1 MGQLTH
7 YQIIGSTVQSVNPT
21 GGTAPRVKATPIYL
35 GCSIG
40 CFVGA
45 FIVFVAGVVWTNGT
59 YGSRMAWLLAGVL
72 PLLLS
77 AAGFAWLAS
86 PNTSRWRRNVSA
98 SRGSRPR
105 TPKSGPARS
114 VFIISLAL
122 FAIPFVLALALLSV
136 YAALF
141 IVHYL
146 SH

>member
-1 MGQLTH
+1 
-7 YQIIGSTVQSVNPT
+7 
-21 GGTAPRVKATPIYL
+21 
-35 GCSIG
+35 
-40 CFVGA
+40 
-45 FIVFVAGVVWTNGT
+45 
-59 YGSRMAWLLAGVL
+59 MAWLLAGVL

-77 AAGFAWLAS
+77 TAVFAWLAS
-86 PNTSRWRRNVSA
+86 PNTSRWRKASA